1 MKIRSLFFMLLAM
14 TSAFVDTKAQDIQ
27 EKRPV
32 NLSGIW
38 QMCFYCSPSPDV
50 PGELRASH
58 SLKILSG
65 DGRFCNLVMTS
76 AGAVIIGY
84 GTFSLSSSTF
94 YTEYVEENV
103 HLPQLKGSETKLY
116 FELKEGG
123 KLMSVKYFVETDA
136 EGNRIDAWYK
146 EMWRRV
152 EVAPAYPGDDFR

>member
-1 MKIRSLFFMLLAM
+1 MQGYEDSE
-14 TSAFVDTKAQDIQ
+14 FV
-27 EKRPV
+27 
-32 NLSGIW
+32 
-38 QMCFYCSPSPDV
+38 FYAAGDDFRFCGHEGAGH
-50 PGELRASH
+50 PGEEAGQPEWNLADV
-58 SLKILSG
+58 LLLFTVAG
-65 DGRFCNLVMTS
+65 NLVMTS

-103 HLPQLKGSETKLY
+103 HLPQLKGSENKLY

-136 EGNRIDAWYK
+136 EGNRIDAWCK